1 MWSTFLSGTII
12 ACLAMSNVAHAAA
25 MTVGDLK
32 DFCTATDAKSRVAC
46 RFFIYGVVQG
56 IGLSAGKLGDTE
68 LFCLPDSLSMAAMES
83 TVKLA
88 IEQDLAF
95 FPKDSG
101 LEASGFVGAAMMM
114 AFPCQEED
122 RR

>member
-1 MWSTFLSGTII
+1 MRSTFLSGTII
-12 ACLAMSNVAHAAA
+12 ACLAMLNVAHAAA

-32 DFCTATDAKSRVAC
+32 NFCTATDAESVVAC

-56 IGLSAGKLGDTE
+56 IVLAAGKLGDTE
-68 LFCLPDSLSMAAMES
+68 LFCIPDGLSMPAMES

-101 LEASGFVGAAMMM
+101 LEASGFVGAAMMK
-114 AFPCQEED
+114 AFPCQED
-122 RR
+122 